1 MKGLLVG
8 GLHAALLLFPSAL
21 IAQLSVLNGLS
32 HYHPCSGALS
42 GEIWLQN
49 EGDSA
54 ITVLVDHEVRLG
66 KTEDLLIPSEIQ
78 LRGHERRAL
87 NFTWNTKDS
96 FAHHALVEVYA
107 LPILPV
113 KHESTWTVVTEIHF
127 LLNLYRGCLEES
139 PSTTITVQRDSN
151 LICTYTGTRIW
162 KALAQP
168 YTSIGHPIG
177 PAIPLFFLPGKIH
190 TINPPHQ
197 CAYILL
203 EDDLGQTIGIPWR
216 NHAH

>member
-1 MKGLLVG
+1 MKGLLAG
-8 GLHAALLLFPSAL
+8 GLHAALLLFPSTM

-32 HYHPCSGALS
+32 HYHPCSGDLS

-54 ITVLVDHEVRLG
+54 ITVLVVHEVRLG

-78 LRGHERRAL
+78 LRGRERRSL
-87 NFTWNTKDS
+87 NYTWNTRDT

-107 LPILPV
+107 MPKLPV
-113 KHESTWTVVTEIHF
+113 KHENTWTVVTEIHF
-127 LLNLYRGCLEES
+127 LLNLYSGCLEES
-139 PSTTITVQRDSN
+139 PITTITIQSDSN
-151 LICTYTGTRIW
+151 LVCAYTGTKIW

-177 PAIPLFFLPGKIH
+177 PSIPLFFSPGKIH
-190 TINPPHQ
+190 TIDPPQQ
-197 CAYILL
+197 CAYFLL
-203 EDDLGQTIGIPWR
+203 EDDLGHAIGIPWR
-216 NHAH
+216 KHAY